1 MQASL
6 SRKGDYSVRAVLYL
20 ARHHEDRRKSREIA
34 QEMDIPARYLTQIL
48 ASLVQHDLLTAMA
61 GPSGG
66 YCLARP
72 PEEISLLE
80 IVEAAEGPIGLDR
93 CVLQGGPCSWEN
105 SCPVH
110 IPWARAQEAMAEQ
123 LASTSFADLV
133 AAAAEIDDGTQVLSE
148 DAPPHKFPTPRRPRG
163 GKRKKKK

>member
-6 SRKGDYSVRAVLYL
+6 GRKGDYSVRAVLYL
-20 ARHHEDRRKSREIA
+20 ARYHGDRRKSREIA
-34 QEMDIPARYLTQIL
+34 HEMDIPARYLTQIL
-48 ASLVQHDLLTAMA
+48 ASLVQQGLLNAMA

-72 PEEISLLE
+72 PKEISLLE
-80 IVEAAEGPIGLDR
+80 VVEAAEGPIGLDQ

-110 IPWARAQEAMAEQ
+110 IPWARAQNAMAEH

-133 AAAAEIDDGTQVLSE
+133 EAATEIDEGTQVLPE
-148 DAPPHKFPTPRRPRG
+148 DAPTHKFPTPRRPRG
-163 GKRKKKK
+163 GKRKKKN